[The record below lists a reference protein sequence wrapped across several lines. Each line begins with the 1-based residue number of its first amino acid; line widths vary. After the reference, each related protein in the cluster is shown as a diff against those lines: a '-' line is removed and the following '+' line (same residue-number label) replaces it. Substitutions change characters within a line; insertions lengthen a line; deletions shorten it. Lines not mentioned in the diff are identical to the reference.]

1 MGGSTIWLVGMMGA
15 GKTAVGRALAERLGV
30 PFFDSDEE
38 IERRSGHSVAEIF
51 ARRGEAGFRELERK
65 AIGAL
70 SGTTAVVALGGGAIA
85 EPGMAERLGRSGTVV
100 YLRAT
105 PETLSERVGEG
116 EGRPLLAGLDARE
129 RKGRLRAL
137 LAQRKIHYGSASITI
152 DTDGATVEQ
161 LAQRLAQALEQA
173 EEDSVE
179 GEGGS

>member
-1 MGGSTIWLVGMMGA
+1 MPLRVDEIQ
-15 GKTAVGRALAERLGV
+15 TALE
-30 PFFDSDEE
+30 
-38 IERRSGHSVAEIF
+38 
-51 ARRGEAGFRELERK
+51 RGEGVGLALFDGDDDLVRKVDADAGLGDPR
-65 AIGAL
+65 IGL
-70 SGTTAVVALGGGAIA
+70 DGGFGD
-85 EPGMAERLGRSGTVV
+85 L
-100 YLRAT
+100 L
-105 PETLSERVGEG
+105 LDGEDV
-116 EGRPLLAGLDARE
+116 LAGLDARE